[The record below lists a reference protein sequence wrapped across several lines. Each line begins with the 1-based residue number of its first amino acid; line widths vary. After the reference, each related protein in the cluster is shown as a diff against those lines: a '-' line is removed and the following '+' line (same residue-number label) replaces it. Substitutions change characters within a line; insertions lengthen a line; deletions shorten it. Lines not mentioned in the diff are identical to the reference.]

1 MGLSKNMNALLVELL
16 TEELP
21 PKSLKK
27 LGEAFAQGIFQ
38 GLKAYKL
45 TTSHSVVKGYATPR
59 RLAVHISQ
67 VASSSPDEQR
77 RDKLLPVAIAFDAAG
92 KASAPLLKKLAAMGL
107 TEAALPSLERA
118 ADGKT
123 ETLFYQHIAAGK
135 PLAQILQEVLT
146 ETLSKLPVAKV
157 MFYERDDATPVHF
170 VRPAHSLIALHGDTV
185 LPVHALGL
193 QAGDASKG
201 HRFHC
206 QGSLTITH
214 ADKYADILR
223 EAGQVMASYAERREN
238 IVKQLNT
245 LAKGDEIIAP
255 EALLD
260 EVTALVEWPVVYECH
275 FEEEF
280 LQVPQECLILTMQ
293 TNQKYFAT
301 RRNGKLTNRFLI
313 VSNIETHNPSFI
325 VGGNERVVRPRLAD
339 AKFFFDQDR
348 KQSLEA
354 RLPKLANVVYHG
366 KLGTQAQRKD
376 RVVGIA
382 QALATDFAADE
393 IKANRAASLAKA
405 DLLTD
410 MVGEFPELQGI
421 MGTYYAL
428 HDKEDA
434 EVAQAITE
442 QYQPRFAGD
451 ALPATKTGTV
461 LAVADKLET
470 LFGLFSIGQMP
481 SGDKDPFALRR
492 HALGILRILIEKN
505 LNKIDLNTLLAAA
518 EKGFGSS
525 NPHEQELISFFSD
538 RLTVMLREQGYSPQ
552 QVDAVMPLSR
562 FDKIAEMPRR
572 LAAVKLFSELPEAPA
587 LAAANKRISNILKKS
602 ESAPA
607 AVNPALFQEEA
618 EKNLFG
624 ALNTVKPLAE
634 KLFHNH
640 EYAASL
646 RELASLRGPV
656 DTFFDEVMV
665 NAEDLS
671 LRANRL
677 ALLAALHLEMN
688 RVADLGKLAS

>member
-1 MGLSKNMNALLVELL
+1 MNSLLVELL

-27 LGEAFAQGIFQ
+27 LGEVFAQGIAQ
-38 GLKAYKL
+38 GLSAHKL
-45 TTSHSVVKGYATPR
+45 TSAASVVSSYATPR
-59 RLAVHISQ
+59 RLAVQISH
-67 VASSSPDEQR
+67 VAATSPDEQR
-77 RDKLLPVAIAFDAAG
+77 RDKVLPVTVAFDAAG
-92 KASAPLLKKLAAMGL
+92 KATAPLLKKLTAMGL
-107 TEAALPSLERA
+107 TPAAVPTLERA
-118 ADGKT
+118 PDGKT
-123 ETLFYQHIAAGK
+123 EALFYNHIASGK
-135 PLAQILQEVLT
+135 PLAQVLQEVLS
-146 ETLSKLPVAKV
+146 ETLAKLPVAKV
-157 MFYERDDATPVHF
+157 MFYERDDGTPVHF
-170 VRPAHSLIALHGDTV
+170 VRPAHSLIALHGNTV
-185 LPVHALGL
+185 LPVTALGL
-193 QAGDASKG
+193 NAGDTSKG

-206 QGSLTITH
+206 QGSLSITH
-214 ADKYADILR
+214 ADKYANILR
-223 EAGQVMASYAERREN
+223 EAGQVIASYSERRES
-238 IVKQLNT
+238 IVKQLNA

-255 EALLD
+255 DALLD
-260 EVTALVEWPVVYECH
+260 EVTSLVEWPAVYECH
-275 FEEEF
+275 FEKEF

-313 VSNIETHNPSFI
+313 VSNIETSDPSFI

-354 RLPKLANVVYHG
+354 CLPKLANVVYHG

-376 RVVGIA
+376 RVVQIA

-393 IKANRAASLAKA
+393 AKAKRAASLAKA

-428 HDKEDA
+428 HDKEEA

-451 ALPATKTGTV
+451 ALPVSKTGTV

-470 LFGLFSIGQMP
+470 LFGLFSVGQTP
-481 SGDKDPFALRR
+481 TGDKDPFALRR
-492 HALGILRILIEKN
+492 HALGILRILIEKDLKN
-505 LNKIDLNTLLAAA
+505 IDLDSLLSAAQ
-518 EKGFGSS
+518 KGFGNANQSGA
-525 NPHEQELISFFSD
+525 ELMGFFSD
-538 RLTVMLREQGYSPQ
+538 RLAVMLRDQGYSAQ
-552 QVDAVMPLSR
+552 QVDAVLPLGR
-562 FDKIAEMPRR
+562 FDKIAEIPKR
-572 LAAVKLFSELPEAPA
+572 LAAVRAFSELAEAPA

-602 ESAPA
+602 EGTPPP
-607 AVNPALFQEEA
+607 VNPALFEEAA

-624 ALNTVKPLAE
+624 ALNTVKPIAE

-656 DTFFDEVMV
+656 DTFFDQVMV
-665 NAEDLS
+665 NAEDPA

-677 ALLAALHLEMN
+677 GLLAALHVEMN

>member
-1 MGLSKNMNALLVELL
+1 MNALLIELL

-27 LGEAFAQGIFQ
+27 LGEAFAQGIAQ
-38 GLKAYKL
+38 GLQAHKL
-45 TTSHSVVKGYATPR
+45 TSASSVVSSYATAR

-67 VASSSPDEQR
+67 VASTSPDGQR

-92 KASAPLLKKLAAMGL
+92 KPTAPLLKKLAALGL
-107 TEAALPSLERA
+107 TQTVLPSLERA
-118 ADGKT
+118 PDGKT
-123 ETLFYQHIAAGK
+123 ETLFYQHTAAGK

-157 MFYERDDATPVHF
+157 MFYERDDGTPVHF
-170 VRPAHSLIALHGDTV
+170 VRPAHSLIVLHGDSV
-185 LPVHALGL
+185 LPVSALGL
-193 QAGDASKG
+193 QAGDTSKG

-223 EAGQVMASYAERREN
+223 EAGQVIASYSERREN
-238 IVKQLNT
+238 IVKQLNA

-255 EALLD
+255 DALLD
-260 EVTALVEWPVVYECH
+260 EVTALVEWPAVYECH
-275 FEEEF
+275 FEEAF

-293 TNQKYFAT
+293 TNQKYFAI
-301 RRNGKLTNRFLI
+301 RRNGKLSNRFLM
-313 VSNIETHNPSFI
+313 VSNIETHDPSFI

-354 RLPKLANVVYHG
+354 RLPKLAHVVYHG
-366 KLGTQAQRKD
+366 KLGSQAQRKD
-376 RVVGIA
+376 RVVLIA
-382 QALATDFAADE
+382 QALAADFAADE
-393 IKANRAASLAKA
+393 GKASRAANLAKA

-428 HDKEDA
+428 HDQEDA

-451 ALPATKTGTV
+451 ALPTTKTGTV

-481 SGDKDPFALRR
+481 TGDKDPFALRR

-505 LNKIDLNTLLAAA
+505 LNKIDVNTLLAAS
-518 EKGFGSS
+518 EKGFGSP
-525 NPHEQELISFFSD
+525 NQNEPELISFFSD
-538 RLTVMLREQGYSPQ
+538 RLAVMLREQGYSPQ
-552 QVDAVMPLSR
+552 QVDAVLPLNR
-562 FDKIAEMPRR
+562 FDKIAEIPKR
-572 LAAVKLFSELPEAPA
+572 LAALRMFSELPEAAA

-602 ESAPA
+602 EGVPPPI
-607 AVNPALFQEEA
+607 NPALFQEEA
-618 EKNLFG
+618 EKSLFG
-624 ALNTVKPLAE
+624 ALQNVKPLAE

-646 RELASLRGPV
+646 RELAALREPV
-656 DTFFDEVMV
+656 DAFFDKVMV
-665 NAEDLS
+665 NAEDLA
-671 LRANRL
+671 LRGNRL
-677 ALLAALHLEMN
+677 ALLAALHVEMN